1 MPGDLL
7 PTPVITVIDRD
18 AVNLPFSK
26 GIMATS
32 ILATG
37 VDTPTAHRLAK
48 LIERDLIARDVREI
62 SADQLA
68 ALATVTIAGH
78 LEPDQADRYARWR
91 RAKRAGRPFVVVLC
105 GAPGVGKSTLAT
117 RLAVRLGVDRVI
129 ASDAIREVLRN
140 VIPPTVLP
148 ELHVSTFEAADPDEP
163 PLTSFRRQAR
173 VVSDACAAVV
183 GRLVV
188 EGMNV
193 IVDGVHLLPGVIR
206 KELAR
211 RGSGAVVVEFLLTL
225 EDERLHRIHLQRRMQ
240 RQPARAGHRHLD
252 LFPVIRR
259 IQADLSVTAAR
270 EGLHIHDVGQS
281 GTLTQRVVDAIVD
294 AQAGTP

>member
-7 PTPVITVIDRD
+7 PTPIITVIDRD

-37 VDTPTAHRLAK
+37 VDTPTAHHLAK

-62 SADQLA
+62 SVDE
-68 ALATVTIAGH
+68 LATLATMTIAGQ

-91 RAKRAGRPFVVVLC
+91 LAKRAGRPFVVVLC

-148 ELHVSTFEAADPDEP
+148 ELHVSTFEAVDPDEP

-206 KELAR
+206 RDLAR
-211 RGSGAVVVEFLLTL
+211 RGSGVDVVEFLLTL

-240 RQPARAGHRHLD
+240 RQPERAGHRHLD
-252 LFPVIRR
+252 QFPVIRR

-270 EGLHIHDVGQS
+270 EGLHIHDVGQP
-281 GTLTQRVVDAIVD
+281 GTLTQRVVDAIVA
-294 AQAGTP
+294 AQAGTS